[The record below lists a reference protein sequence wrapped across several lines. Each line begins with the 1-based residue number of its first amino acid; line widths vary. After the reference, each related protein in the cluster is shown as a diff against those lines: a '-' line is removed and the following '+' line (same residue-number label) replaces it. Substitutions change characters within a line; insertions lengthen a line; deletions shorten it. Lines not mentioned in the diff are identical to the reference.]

1 MKRRRKE
8 TKAILSIALLALLC
22 NACGVWHASSKE
34 AATVPPA
41 TPLSADAD
49 SVQTTIRFLEDKV
62 KRDPED
68 FVAYNKLAGYYLQ
81 RLRETGST
89 DYLDLASRA
98 AKASLAILPQDVN
111 AGALSATAQVELASH
126 DFLSARDHAET
137 LARLE
142 SNKTYPY
149 LILID
154 ALIEL
159 GDYDKA
165 TSTVSKVE
173 RALGASVGLET
184 RKARLA
190 ALNGQNDAAMEKLS
204 IAVSAA
210 LKDANPQRENIAW
223 LRWQMGETAFL
234 AGDYEAAERH
244 YRDSLTTFP
253 DYYRALGALGKSL
266 AARGDIT
273 SAIEQYERAIAR
285 VPDPVFIAALGDLYK
300 LAGRETDAAS
310 QYALVEQIARLS
322 KLSGALYNRQLAIF
336 YADHDLKA
344 TEAYALAKKEYETR
358 RDIYGADALAWAAL
372 KAGKLDEAQSAIKE
386 ALKLGTKDAKLF
398 YHAGMIH
405 RAAGDNR
412 TAKDYLERALK
423 LSPVFDPLQAAFARR
438 ALEEL

>member
-1 MKRRRKE
+1 MKL
-8 TKAILSIALLALLC
+8 TGFIVIALAALMSG
-22 NACGVWHASSKE
+22 CGVGQNPSASFPTSLPAASPILTDEE
-34 AATVPPA
+34 AVRY
-41 TPLSADAD
+41 
-49 SVQTTIRFLEDKV
+49 TIRSLEDRIR
-62 KRDPED
+62 RDPED
-68 FVAYNKLAGYYLQ
+68 FISHNKLAGYYLQ
-81 RLRETGST
+81 FHRETGNQQ
-89 DYLDLASRA
+89 YLDLALRA
-98 AKASLAILPQDVN
+98 AKASLAVLPAEMN
-111 AGALSATAQVELASH
+111 PGGLAALAQVEFASH
-126 DFLSARDHAET
+126 EFAAARDHAHSLALMEPRKSYPYIMLFDVMVELGQYDEAVLALNKVKQLEGNSVNSESR
-137 LARLE
+137 LARFALLKGQIE
-142 SNKTYPY
+142 TASQKISNA
-149 LILID
+149 I
-154 ALIEL
+154 AL
-159 GDYDKA
+159 
-165 TSTVSKVE
+165 
-173 RALGASVGLET
+173 
-184 RKARLA
+184 
-190 ALNGQNDAAMEKLS
+190 ALNG
-204 IAVSAA
+204 VS
-210 LKDANPQRENIAW
+210 PQRENVAW
-223 LRWQMGETAFL
+223 LRWQLGEIAFL
-234 AGDYEAAERH
+234 AGDYQSAERH

-386 ALKLGTKDAKLF
+386 ALNLGTKDAKLF